1 MADEIVSALNNL
13 TAVNKELAGKRQ
25 AEADKESQDR
35 KDERNKLQKIIDD
48 GKKSEA
54 DRNEAKDELRK
65 LNKKEDLAKEVST
78 EISRSAAALLGISDE
93 QFKSSKE
100 QQLIQ
105 KDQGKSTEKVI
116 EAIKLSTV
124 DPLAERKNAA
134 AIMEAQLIANGRVAT
149 QNAAYNR
156 EMSAI
161 KQEEIKARRDQAESP
176 AERAEIQAEL
186 EAERKKN
193 QGLLG
198 KIAGGLGGLL
208 KQGKEKVVGAVKGV
222 FGFIKGLAIAG
233 LGLALV
239 AFLNSPLWEE
249 TKTYIVKT
257 LIPTLG
263 RFYDAFFGPKGGF
276 INGLKELFGDKD
288 GIGGIVLG
296 IGTVVAALAAFKV
309 LTIAFKMVKG
319 FKVIQAGFTSMKLA
333 MAAMKLPLAAAL
345 VPLLPIIAIAAAI
358 GVVIFAMKEA
368 LSDFQKV
375 MEDGGSITEA
385 FKVGGAKF
393 LGFILGFI
401 PSLITDLV
409 GFVAGLLGFEEVE
422 AKMNTIDPIQMIS
435 DAITDIFDGI
445 ADFFSGIGNDF
456 SVIGGNIADMGKK
469 FLQAILQTVLPKPGE
484 GGFFNQMISK
494 VIPNEVYEFAGM
506 NPKTGEIIPPD
517 VNDMISSSLKP
528 NALGKVVGKPDF
540 ENRMDS
546 RAKQLYDAK
555 LAQTSGQGAPII
567 VSAPSTNVIDNSS
580 SSSTLTSTSLT
591 NNNPQVNAI
600 NYAR

>member
-1 MADEIVSALNNL
+1 MA
-13 TAVNKELAGKRQ
+13 
-25 AEADKESQDR
+25 
-35 KDERNKLQKIIDD
+35 
-48 GKKSEA
+48 
-54 DRNEAKDELRK
+54 AKDFQELIK
-65 LNKKEDLAKEVST
+65 AQQETTIAMMSAEDAAKYNS
-78 EISRSAAALLGISDE
+78 I
-93 QFKSSKE
+93 
-100 QQLIQ
+100 
-105 KDQGKSTEKVI
+105 
-116 EAIKLSTV
+116 
-124 DPLAERKNAA
+124 LAERKLEFDKKSQAVKRGIETKKAKDESEDRQQAA
-134 AIMEAQLIANGRVAT
+134 AAVEKATTEKAETDKQLIAIAKKPALLRTAEEQGKFLEENNRKIEEKAKADGIQFKDTKTWQKNQDAIDENNLKLRE
-149 QNAAYNR
+149 QAAGKDI
-156 EMSAI
+156 SAAAQKEI
-161 KQEEIKARRDQAESP
+161 DDERTKLQE
-176 AERAEIQAEL
+176 
-186 EAERKKN
+186 KN

-208 KQGKEKVVGAVKGV
+208 EQGKQKIKDAAGGAFK
-222 FGFIKGLAIAG
+222 FIKGLAIAG
-233 LGLALV
+233 LALAVV
-239 AFLNSPLWEE
+239 AFLNSPAWVE
-249 TKTYIVKT
+249 TKKYIVDT
-257 LIPTLG
+257 LVPTLK
-263 RFYDAFFGPKGGF
+263 RFYNAFFGPKGGF
-276 INGLKELFGDKD
+276 MNGINELFGDES
-288 GIGGIVLG
+288 GIGSIVLG
-296 IGTVVAALAAFKV
+296 IGTVVTALAAFKV
-309 LTIAFKMVKG
+309 LTIALKMVKG
-319 FKVIQAGFTSMKLA
+319 FKIIQAGFISMQAA
-333 MAAMKLPLAAAL
+333 MAATKLSLATAL
-345 VPLLPIIAIAAAI
+345 VPMLPIIAIAAAI

-506 NPKTGEIIPPD
+506 NPKTGEIIPPVVD
-517 VNDMISSSLKP
+517 DMISSSLKP

>member
-1 MADEIVSALNNL
+1 MA
-13 TAVNKELAGKRQ
+13 
-25 AEADKESQDR
+25 
-35 KDERNKLQKIIDD
+35 
-48 GKKSEA
+48 
-54 DRNEAKDELRK
+54 AKDFQELIK
-65 LNKKEDLAKEVST
+65 AQQETTIAMMSAEDAAKYNS
-78 EISRSAAALLGISDE
+78 I
-93 QFKSSKE
+93 
-100 QQLIQ
+100 
-105 KDQGKSTEKVI
+105 
-116 EAIKLSTV
+116 
-124 DPLAERKNAA
+124 LAERKLEFDKKSQAVKRGIETKKAKDESEDRQQAA
-134 AIMEAQLIANGRVAT
+134 AAVEKATTEKAETDKQLIAIAKKPALLRTAEEQGKFLEENNRKIEEKAKADGIQFKDTKTWQKNQDAIDENNLKLRE
-149 QNAAYNR
+149 QAAGKDI
-156 EMSAI
+156 SAAAQKEI
-161 KQEEIKARRDQAESP
+161 DDERTKLQE
-176 AERAEIQAEL
+176 
-186 EAERKKN
+186 KN

-208 KQGKEKVVGAVKGV
+208 EQGKQKIKDAAGGAFK
-222 FGFIKGLAIAG
+222 FIKGLAIAG
-233 LGLALV
+233 LALAVV
-239 AFLNSPLWEE
+239 AFLNSPAWVE
-249 TKTYIVKT
+249 TKKYIVDT
-257 LIPTLG
+257 LVPTLK
-263 RFYDAFFGPKGGF
+263 RFYNAFFGPKGGF
-276 INGLKELFGDKD
+276 MNGINELFGDES
-288 GIGGIVLG
+288 GIGSIVLG
-296 IGTVVAALAAFKV
+296 IGTVVTALAAFKV
-309 LTIAFKMVKG
+309 LTIALKMVKG
-319 FKVIQAGFTSMKLA
+319 FKIIQAGFISMQAA
-333 MAAMKLPLAAAL
+333 MAATKLSLATAL
-345 VPLLPIIAIAAAI
+345 VPMLPIIAIAAAI

-422 AKMNTIDPIQMIS
+422 AKMNTLDPIQMIS

-506 NPKTGEIIPPD
+506 NPKTGEIIPPVVD
-517 VNDMISSSLKP
+517 DMISSSLKP

>member
-1 MADEIVSALNNL
+1 MATKDFQELIKAQQETTKALMSAEEAARYDAIL
-13 TAVNKELAGKRQ
+13 TE
-25 AEADKESQDR
+25 R
-35 KDERNKLQKIIDD
+35 KMAFD
-48 GKKSEA
+48 KKSEA
-54 DRNEAKDELRK
+54 VKAGLEAKRARQTESDRQQAATEVAKTLTEKTKTDKKLITQSGDAVVVELEKARAEQKEAKK
-65 LNKKEDLAKEVST
+65 LAGG
-78 EISRSAAALLGISDE
+78 A
-93 QFKSSKE
+93 FKSDKKY
-100 QQLIQ
+100 Q
-105 KDQGKSTEKVI
+105 
-116 EAIKLSTV
+116 
-124 DPLAERKNAA
+124 
-134 AIMEAQLIANGRVAT
+134 VAT
-149 QNAAYNR
+149 QKVNDLEMTRATEGKEGASLLQAQVEIMANQLGEFAEDNKEYNDRKFEADMATNR
-156 EMSAI
+156 ERRAAATNPA
-161 KQEEIKARRDQAESP
+161 KQK
-176 AERAEIQAEL
+176 EL
-186 EAERKKN
+186 DDDRLAMQEK
-193 QGLLG
+193 QGGLLG
-198 KIAGGLGGLL
+198 LIASGMIGLRKDFNIADKLKSAGKGIMNLL
-208 KQGKEKVVGAVKGV
+208 KTTLVA
-222 FGFIKGLAIAG
+222 GFALAM
-233 LGLALV
+233 V
-239 AFLNSPLWEE
+239 AFLNSEYWEK
-249 TKTYIVKT
+249 TKKVIVEDIFPKLMEFFGFLKENAAAIGVGFASIVAVLAIVK
-257 LIPTLG
+257 
-263 RFYDAFFGPKGGF
+263 
-276 INGLKELFGDKD
+276 
-288 GIGGIVLG
+288 VLG
-296 IGTVVAALAAFKV
+296 ILKNIKLAFI
-309 LTIAFKMVKG
+309 TM
-319 FKVIQAGFTSMKLA
+319 QAA
-333 MAAMKLPLAAAL
+333 MAATKLSLGAAL
-345 VPLLPIIAIAAAI
+345 IPMLPIIAIAAAI

-484 GGFFNQMISK
+484 GGFFKQMISK

-506 NPKTGEIIPPD
+506 NPKTGEIIPPVVD
-517 VNDMISSSLKP
+517 DMISSSLKP

>member
-1 MADEIVSALNNL
+1 MA
-13 TAVNKELAGKRQ
+13 
-25 AEADKESQDR
+25 
-35 KDERNKLQKIIDD
+35 
-48 GKKSEA
+48 
-54 DRNEAKDELRK
+54 AKDFQELIK
-65 LNKKEDLAKEVST
+65 AQQETTIAMMSAEDAAKYNS
-78 EISRSAAALLGISDE
+78 I
-93 QFKSSKE
+93 
-100 QQLIQ
+100 
-105 KDQGKSTEKVI
+105 
-116 EAIKLSTV
+116 
-124 DPLAERKNAA
+124 LAERKLEFDKKSQAVKRGIETKKAKDESEDRQQAA
-134 AIMEAQLIANGRVAT
+134 AAVEKATTEKAETDKQLIAIAKKPALLRTAEEQGKFLEENNRKIEEKAKADGIQFKDTKTWQKNQDAIDENNLKLRE
-149 QNAAYNR
+149 QAAGKDI
-156 EMSAI
+156 SAAAQKEI
-161 KQEEIKARRDQAESP
+161 DDERTKLQE
-176 AERAEIQAEL
+176 
-186 EAERKKN
+186 KN

-208 KQGKEKVVGAVKGV
+208 EQGKQKIKDAAGGAFK
-222 FGFIKGLAIAG
+222 FIKGLAIAG
-233 LGLALV
+233 LALAVV
-239 AFLNSPLWEE
+239 AFLNSPAWVE
-249 TKTYIVKT
+249 TKKYIVDT
-257 LIPTLG
+257 LVPTLK
-263 RFYDAFFGPKGGF
+263 RFYNAFFGPKGGF
-276 INGLKELFGDKD
+276 MNGISELFGDES
-288 GIGGIVLG
+288 GIGSIVLG
-296 IGTVVAALAAFKV
+296 IGAVVTALAAFKV
-309 LTIAFKMVKG
+309 LTIALKMVKG
-319 FKVIQAGFTSMKLA
+319 FKIIQAGFISMQAA
-333 MAAMKLPLAAAL
+333 MAATKLSLATAL
-345 VPLLPIIAIAAAI
+345 VPMLPIIAIAAAI

-484 GGFFNQMISK
+484 GGFFKQMISK

-506 NPKTGEIIPPD
+506 NPKTGEIIPPVVD
-517 VNDMISSSLKP
+517 DMISSSLKP

-580 SSSTLTSTSLT
+580 SSSTLTSTPLT
-591 NNNPQVNAI
+591 NNNPSVNAI

>member
-1 MADEIVSALNNL
+1 MA
-13 TAVNKELAGKRQ
+13 
-25 AEADKESQDR
+25 
-35 KDERNKLQKIIDD
+35 
-48 GKKSEA
+48 
-54 DRNEAKDELRK
+54 AKDFQELIK
-65 LNKKEDLAKEVST
+65 AQQETTIAMMSAEDAAKYNS
-78 EISRSAAALLGISDE
+78 I
-93 QFKSSKE
+93 
-100 QQLIQ
+100 
-105 KDQGKSTEKVI
+105 
-116 EAIKLSTV
+116 
-124 DPLAERKNAA
+124 LAERKLEFDKKSQAVKRGIETKKAKDESEDRQQAA
-134 AIMEAQLIANGRVAT
+134 AAVEKATTEKAETDKQLIAIAKKPALLRTAEEQGKFLEENNRKIEEKAKADGIQFKDTKTWQKNQDAIDENNLKLRE
-149 QNAAYNR
+149 QAAGKDI
-156 EMSAI
+156 SAAAQKEI
-161 KQEEIKARRDQAESP
+161 DDERTKLQE
-176 AERAEIQAEL
+176 
-186 EAERKKN
+186 KN

-208 KQGKEKVVGAVKGV
+208 EQGKQKIKDAAGGAFK
-222 FGFIKGLAIAG
+222 FIKGLAIAG
-233 LGLALV
+233 LALAVV
-239 AFLNSPLWEE
+239 AFLNSPAWVE
-249 TKTYIVKT
+249 TKKYIVDT
-257 LIPTLG
+257 LVPTLK
-263 RFYDAFFGPKGGF
+263 RFYNAFFGPKGGF
-276 INGLKELFGDKD
+276 MNGISELFGDES
-288 GIGGIVLG
+288 GIGSIVLG
-296 IGTVVAALAAFKV
+296 IGAVVTALAAFKV
-309 LTIAFKMVKG
+309 LTIALKMVKG
-319 FKVIQAGFTSMKLA
+319 FKIIQAGFISMQAA
-333 MAAMKLPLAAAL
+333 MAATKLSLATAL
-345 VPLLPIIAIAAAI
+345 VPMLPIIAIAAAI

-484 GGFFNQMISK
+484 GGFFKQMISK

-506 NPKTGEIIPPD
+506 NPKTGEIIPPVVD
-517 VNDMISSSLKP
+517 DMISSSLKP

>member
-1 MADEIVSALNNL
+1 MATKDFQELIKAQQETTIAMMSAED
-13 TAVNKELAGKRQ
+13 A
-25 AEADKESQDR
+25 
-35 KDERNKLQKIIDD
+35 
-48 GKKSEA
+48 
-54 DRNEAKDELRK
+54 AKY
-65 LNKKEDLAKEVST
+65 NS
-78 EISRSAAALLGISDE
+78 I
-93 QFKSSKE
+93 
-100 QQLIQ
+100 
-105 KDQGKSTEKVI
+105 
-116 EAIKLSTV
+116 
-124 DPLAERKNAA
+124 LAERKLEFDKKSQAVKRGIETKKAKDESEDRQQAA
-134 AIMEAQLIANGRVAT
+134 AAVEKATTEKAETDKQLIAIAKKPALLRTAEEQGKFLEENNRKIEEKAKADGIQFKDTKTWQKNQDAIDENNLKLRE
-149 QNAAYNR
+149 QAAGKDI
-156 EMSAI
+156 SAAAQKEI
-161 KQEEIKARRDQAESP
+161 DDERTKLQE
-176 AERAEIQAEL
+176 
-186 EAERKKN
+186 KN

-208 KQGKEKVVGAVKGV
+208 EQGKQKIKDAAGGAFK
-222 FGFIKGLAIAG
+222 FIKGLAIAG
-233 LGLALV
+233 LALAVV
-239 AFLNSPLWEE
+239 AFLNSPAWVE
-249 TKTYIVKT
+249 TKKYIVYT
-257 LIPTLG
+257 LVPTLK
-263 RFYDAFFGPKGGF
+263 RFYNAFFGPKGGF
-276 INGLKELFGDKD
+276 MNGISELFGDES
-288 GIGGIVLG
+288 GIGSIVLG
-296 IGTVVAALAAFKV
+296 IGTVVTALAAFKV
-309 LTIAFKMVKG
+309 LTIALKMVKG
-319 FKVIQAGFTSMKLA
+319 FKIIQAGFISMQAA
-333 MAAMKLPLAAAL
+333 MAATKLSLATAL
-345 VPLLPIIAIAAAI
+345 VPMLPIIAIAAAI

-409 GFVAGLLGFEEVE
+409 GFIAGLLGFEEVE

-484 GGFFNQMISK
+484 GGFFKQMISK

-506 NPKTGEIIPPD
+506 NPKTGEIIPPVVD
-517 VNDMISSSLKP
+517 DMISSSLKP

-580 SSSTLTSTSLT
+580 SSSTLTSTPLT
-591 NNNPQVNAI
+591 NNNPSVNAI

>member
-1 MADEIVSALNNL
+1 MA
-13 TAVNKELAGKRQ
+13 
-25 AEADKESQDR
+25 
-35 KDERNKLQKIIDD
+35 
-48 GKKSEA
+48 
-54 DRNEAKDELRK
+54 AKDFQELIK
-65 LNKKEDLAKEVST
+65 AQQETTIAMMSAEDAAKYNS
-78 EISRSAAALLGISDE
+78 I
-93 QFKSSKE
+93 
-100 QQLIQ
+100 
-105 KDQGKSTEKVI
+105 
-116 EAIKLSTV
+116 
-124 DPLAERKNAA
+124 LAERKLEFDKKSQAVKAGIETKKAKDESEDRQQAA
-134 AIMEAQLIANGRVAT
+134 AAVEKATTEKAETDKQLIAIAKKPAFLRTVEEQGKFLEENNRKIEEKAKEDKVNFKDTKTWQKNQDAIDENNLKLRE
-149 QNAAYNR
+149 QAAGKDI
-156 EMSAI
+156 SAAAQKEI
-161 KQEEIKARRDQAESP
+161 DDERTKLQE
-176 AERAEIQAEL
+176 
-186 EAERKKN
+186 KN

-208 KQGKEKVVGAVKGV
+208 EQGKQKIKDAAGGAFK
-222 FGFIKGLAIAG
+222 FIKGLAIAG
-233 LGLALV
+233 LALAVV
-239 AFLNSPLWEE
+239 AFLNSPAWVE
-249 TKTYIVKT
+249 TKKYIVDT
-257 LIPTLG
+257 LVPTLK
-263 RFYDAFFGPKGGF
+263 RFYNAFFGPKGGF
-276 INGLKELFGDKD
+276 MNGISELFGDES
-288 GIGGIVLG
+288 GIGSIVLG
-296 IGTVVAALAAFKV
+296 IGAVVTALAAFKV
-309 LTIAFKMVKG
+309 LTIALKMVKG
-319 FKVIQAGFTSMKLA
+319 FKIIQAGFISMQAA
-333 MAAMKLPLAAAL
+333 MAATKLSLATAL
-345 VPLLPIIAIAAAI
+345 VPMLPIIAIAAAI

-484 GGFFNQMISK
+484 GGFFKQMISK

-506 NPKTGEIIPPD
+506 NPKTGEIIPPVVD
-517 VNDMISSSLKP
+517 DMISSSLKP

>member
-1 MADEIVSALNNL
+1 MA
-13 TAVNKELAGKRQ
+13 
-25 AEADKESQDR
+25 
-35 KDERNKLQKIIDD
+35 
-48 GKKSEA
+48 
-54 DRNEAKDELRK
+54 AKDFQELIK
-65 LNKKEDLAKEVST
+65 AQQETTIAMMSAEDAAKYNS
-78 EISRSAAALLGISDE
+78 I
-93 QFKSSKE
+93 
-100 QQLIQ
+100 
-105 KDQGKSTEKVI
+105 
-116 EAIKLSTV
+116 
-124 DPLAERKNAA
+124 LAERKLEFDKKSQAVKAGIETKKAKDESEDRQQAA
-134 AIMEAQLIANGRVAT
+134 AAVEKATTEKAETDKQLIAIAKKPALLRTAEEQGKFLEENNRKIEEKAKEDKVNFKDTKTWQKNQDAIDENNLKLRE
-149 QNAAYNR
+149 QAAGKDI
-156 EMSAI
+156 SAAAQKEI
-161 KQEEIKARRDQAESP
+161 DDERTKLQE
-176 AERAEIQAEL
+176 
-186 EAERKKN
+186 KN

-208 KQGKEKVVGAVKGV
+208 EQGKQKIKDAAGGAFK
-222 FGFIKGLAIAG
+222 FIKGLAIAG
-233 LGLALV
+233 LALAVV
-239 AFLNSPLWEE
+239 AFLNSPAWVE
-249 TKTYIVKT
+249 TKKYIVDT
-257 LIPTLG
+257 LVPTLK
-263 RFYDAFFGPKGGF
+263 RFYNAFFGPKGGF
-276 INGLKELFGDKD
+276 MNGISELFGDES
-288 GIGGIVLG
+288 GIGSIVLG
-296 IGTVVAALAAFKV
+296 IGTVVTALAAFKV
-309 LTIAFKMVKG
+309 LTIALKMVKG
-319 FKVIQAGFTSMKLA
+319 FKIIQAGFISMQAA
-333 MAAMKLPLAAAL
+333 MAATKLSLATAL
-345 VPLLPIIAIAAAI
+345 VPMLPIIAIAAAI

-484 GGFFNQMISK
+484 GGFFKQMISK

-506 NPKTGEIIPPD
+506 NPKTGEIIPPVVD
-517 VNDMISSSLKP
+517 DMISSSLKP

>member
-1 MADEIVSALNNL
+1 MA
-13 TAVNKELAGKRQ
+13 
-25 AEADKESQDR
+25 
-35 KDERNKLQKIIDD
+35 
-48 GKKSEA
+48 
-54 DRNEAKDELRK
+54 AKDFQELIK
-65 LNKKEDLAKEVST
+65 AQQETTIAMMSAEDAAKYNS
-78 EISRSAAALLGISDE
+78 I
-93 QFKSSKE
+93 
-100 QQLIQ
+100 
-105 KDQGKSTEKVI
+105 
-116 EAIKLSTV
+116 
-124 DPLAERKNAA
+124 LAERKLEFDKKSQAVKRGIETKKAKDESEDRQQAA
-134 AIMEAQLIANGRVAT
+134 AAVEKATTEKAETDKQLIAIAKKPALLRTAEEQGKFLEENNRKIEEKAKADGIQFKDTKTWQKNQDAIDENNLKLRE
-149 QNAAYNR
+149 QAAGKDI
-156 EMSAI
+156 SAAAQKEI
-161 KQEEIKARRDQAESP
+161 DDERTKLQE
-176 AERAEIQAEL
+176 
-186 EAERKKN
+186 KN

-208 KQGKEKVVGAVKGV
+208 EQGKQKIKDAAGGAFK
-222 FGFIKGLAIAG
+222 FIKGLAIAG
-233 LGLALV
+233 LALAVV
-239 AFLNSPLWEE
+239 AFLNSPAWVE
-249 TKTYIVKT
+249 TKKYIVDT
-257 LIPTLG
+257 LVPTLK
-263 RFYDAFFGPKGGF
+263 RFYNAFFGPKGGF
-276 INGLKELFGDKD
+276 MNGINELFGDES
-288 GIGGIVLG
+288 GIGSIVLG
-296 IGTVVAALAAFKV
+296 IGTVVTALAAFKV
-309 LTIAFKMVKG
+309 LTIALKMVKG
-319 FKVIQAGFTSMKLA
+319 FKIIQAGFISMQAA
-333 MAAMKLPLAAAL
+333 MAATKLSLATAL
-345 VPLLPIIAIAAAI
+345 VPMLPIIAIAAAI

-484 GGFFNQMISK
+484 GGFFKQMISK

-506 NPKTGEIIPPD
+506 NPKTGEIIPPVVD
-517 VNDMISSSLKP
+517 DMISSSLKP

>member
-1 MADEIVSALNNL
+1 MY
-13 TAVNKELAGKRQ
+13 T
-25 AEADKESQDR
+25 
-35 KDERNKLQKIIDD
+35 
-48 GKKSEA
+48 
-54 DRNEAKDELRK
+54 
-65 LNKKEDLAKEVST
+65 
-78 EISRSAAALLGISDE
+78 
-93 QFKSSKE
+93 
-100 QQLIQ
+100 
-105 KDQGKSTEKVI
+105 
-116 EAIKLSTV
+116 
-124 DPLAERKNAA
+124 
-134 AIMEAQLIANGRVAT
+134 
-149 QNAAYNR
+149 
-156 EMSAI
+156 
-161 KQEEIKARRDQAESP
+161 
-176 AERAEIQAEL
+176 
-186 EAERKKN
+186 
-193 QGLLG
+193 
-198 KIAGGLGGLL
+198 
-208 KQGKEKVVGAVKGV
+208 
-222 FGFIKGLAIAG
+222 
-233 LGLALV
+233 LV
-239 AFLNSPLWEE
+239 
-249 TKTYIVKT
+249 
-257 LIPTLG
+257 PTLK
-263 RFYDAFFGPKGGF
+263 RFYNAFFGPKGGF
-276 INGLKELFGDKD
+276 MNGISELFGDES
-288 GIGGIVLG
+288 GIGSIVLG
-296 IGTVVAALAAFKV
+296 IGTVVTALAAFKV
-309 LTIAFKMVKG
+309 LTIALKMVKG
-319 FKVIQAGFTSMKLA
+319 FKIKQAGFISMQAA
-333 MAAMKLPLAAAL
+333 MAATKLSLATAL
-345 VPLLPIIAIAAAI
+345 VPMLPIIAIAAAI

-484 GGFFNQMISK
+484 GGFFKQMISK

-506 NPKTGEIIPPD
+506 NPKTGEIIPPVVD
-517 VNDMISSSLKP
+517 DMISSSLKP

-580 SSSTLTSTSLT
+580 SSSTLTSTPLT
-591 NNNPQVNAI
+591 NNNPSVNAI